1 MANPLIHDRTID
13 FLLYEVLDAE
23 TTLDL
28 PAFEGHGRETYDLFI
43 GNARRIAREILL
55 PTYRAMDAEAPSL
68 VDGTV
73 KLHPLFHVLWPH
85 LVELGIIAA
94 TRPPEVGGAQ
104 LPITIAAAANAY
116 LAAGNGAPSAAAG
129 LTTSAARLI
138 ESFGTEALREKYL
151 AAMYEGRFTGTM
163 CLTEPQAGSSLA
175 DVATRATPTADGH
188 YLVRGSKVFISGGD
202 QDLTE
207 NIIHLVLARI
217 DGAPAGIKGLSLFA
231 VPRFREENGVKVAND
246 TTTSGVFHKIG
257 WRALPSIA
265 LEFGDRGDCHGYLVG
280 EANRGI
286 AHMFQMMNEARL
298 MVGMSAVATASVA
311 YQESLAYARDRPQGR
326 PLAGKD
332 PKAPQVSIVAHAD
345 VRRMLLRQKAI
356 VEGGFALLFTASLAA
371 DLAEHAVD
379 AEARAR
385 ASRRLDLLIP
395 IAKTFPSE
403 YGFEAN
409 VLSVQ
414 IHGGYGYTSEYTP
427 EAYMRDQKLNSIHEG
442 TTGIQGIDLL
452 GRKVLGD
459 GGKALNELGRDITD
473 DIARAR
479 EAGVSGALCD
489 ALASA
494 LARTGGLA
502 LKLGVSMSRVGAE
515 AVLAQASH
523 FMQLASI
530 LVVSWQWLVM
540 ATAAERGRVSRPADA
555 TFYEGKLAAARYF
568 IETELSRVD
577 ALAVLCE
584 DPSPAFLEVSPDA
597 LD

>member
-1 MANPLIHDRTID
+1 ML
-13 FLLYEVLDAE
+13 
-23 TTLDL
+23 
-28 PAFEGHGRETYDLFI
+28 
-43 GNARRIAREILL
+43 
-55 PTYRAMDAEAPSL
+55 
-68 VDGTV
+68 
-73 KLHPLFHVLWPH
+73 
-85 LVELGIIAA
+85 
-94 TRPPEVGGAQ
+94 
-104 LPITIAAAANAY
+104 
-116 LAAGNGAPSAAAG
+116 
-129 LTTSAARLI
+129 
-138 ESFGTEALREKYL
+138 
-151 AAMYEGRFTGTM
+151 EGRFTGTM
-163 CLTEPQAGSSLA
+163 ALTEPQAGSSLA
-175 DVATRATPTADGH
+175 DVTTRATPREDGAFTI
-188 YLVRGSKVFISGGD
+188 VGAKIFISGGD
-202 QDLTE
+202 QSVTE
-207 NIIHLVLARI
+207 NVVHLLLARI
-217 DGAPAGIKGLSLFA
+217 DGAPAGTRGISLFV
-231 VPRFREENGVKVAND
+231 VPRLRPDGERWTDNDVAV
-246 TTTSGVFHKIG
+246 SGVIHKIG
-257 WRALPSIA
+257 WKGLPSVA
-265 LEFGDRGDCHGYLVG
+265 LSLGERGDC
-280 EANRGI
+280 RGWLI
-286 AHMFQMMNEARL
+286 GAPHQGLKCMFQMMNEARL
-298 MVGMSAVATASVA
+298 MVGLNGAATASVA
-311 YQESLAYARDRPQGR
+311 FHESLSYAATRPQGR
-326 PLAGKD
+326 TRSDG
-332 PKAPQVSIVAHAD
+332 PQVPIIEHAD

-356 VEGGFALLFTASLAA
+356 VEGALALLAETARLS
-371 DLAEHAVD
+371 DLSEHAVD
-379 AEARAR
+379 PGERERAR
-385 ASRRLDLLIP
+385 LVLDVLTP
-395 IAKTFPSE
+395 IAKSFPAE
-403 YGFEAN
+403 WGFESNALAVQ
-409 VLSVQ
+409 VL
-414 IHGGYGYTSEYTP
+414 GGYGYTSEYLP
-427 EAYMRDQKLNSIHEG
+427 EAFLRDQKLNAIHEG